1 VTSFPLPRGANREL
15 PAHVCRGGHLDV
27 VASWPAR
34 AGVDAVDVA
43 VVAVTTDGKVRS
55 DADFVFYNQP
65 TGVAGSVRHLGQVA
79 HADRAFDGVR
89 LHLDAISADI
99 TALHVTL
106 SADGGLIG
114 RFEGLTVALHDA
126 AHQLVAQLDL
136 SGAGSEPALIAVE
149 VYRRGD
155 AWKVRCV
162 GQGWD
167 EGLAALAR
175 HFGIS
180 VEEDQDAGTDTDIG
194 PRTGVSPEPVLPP
207 ASAAPS
213 PPPTSMSSDGRHVP
227 EGSPVPFVHP
237 REQSTAA
244 DPATRSRWLGRRQ
257 RTREEDNAE
266 LRAQLAR
273 LGGTDAVRLGEEVR
287 QLREELSA
295 SQADNAFLREQVQQL
310 GALDAVQLVAETA
323 SRRLTLAQQQGHADR
338 RLQTARQELEVVN
351 RDIAAAQ
358 GELVLLRETLIVT
371 DEEALLQEAGIYRY
385 SHPLDDAVAYKARLA
400 NLKDNIKALVR
411 DGGAVLAT
419 TNWQVNGS
427 SRDGAKM
434 VKETSKLMLRAFNAE
449 ADNCVRSVRPHTVHT
464 ATQRLEK
471 AAETIARLGTMMSIR
486 VSERYLR
493 TRQQEIRLTA
503 DHLAK
508 VEEERERLR
517 EAREQA
523 REEAKA
529 LADFER
535 ERAKLRREE
544 EHYLAALEV
553 ASTGVASSAAVAD
566 LRAKLQNV
574 QEEMVKVDA
583 RQANLRAG
591 WVYVISN
598 LGAFG
603 ERMVK
608 IGMTRRRDPMDRV
621 RELGDASVP
630 FRFDVHALIQSEDA
644 VGLEG
649 RLHAVFAEQRV
660 NRVNK
665 HREFFYATPAD
676 VREALAKIAGSHLLT
691 YKDFAEALEWRQSGE
706 HQTLTTPRAR

>member
-1 VTSFPLPRGANREL
+1 MTSFPLPRGANREL

-27 VASWPAR
+27 IASWPAR
-34 AGVDAVDVA
+34 AGADAVDVA
-43 VVAVTTDGKVRS
+43 VVAVTADGKVRS
-55 DADFVFYNQP
+55 DADFVFYNQS

-79 HADRAFDGVR
+79 QADRAFDGVR
-89 LHLDAISADI
+89 LQLEAISSDI
-99 TALHVTL
+99 AALHVTL
-106 SADGGLIG
+106 SAEGGLIE
-114 RFEGLTVALHDA
+114 RTPGLTVTLHDA
-126 AHQLVAQLDL
+126 AQQVVAQLDL
-136 SGAGSEPALIAVE
+136 TGAGSEPALIAVE

-155 AWKVRCV
+155 GWKARCV

-180 VEEDQDAGTDTDIG
+180 VEDEDTSPDGDSRSTPTPTSSVGHHAPTGSPAPATHPRDQSSTASPTD
-194 PRTGVSPEPVLPP
+194 
-207 ASAAPS
+207 S
-213 PPPTSMSSDGRHVP
+213 PPI
-227 EGSPVPFVHP
+227 E
-237 REQSTAA
+237 A
-244 DPATRSRWLGRRQ
+244 ATRSRWLGRRQ
-257 RTREEDNAE
+257 RAREEDNTA
-266 LRAQLAR
+266 LRAQLAS
-273 LGGTDAVRLGEEVR
+273 LGGTDAVRLSEQVR
-287 QLREELSA
+287 QLQAALSA
-295 SQADNAFLREQVQQL
+295 AEADNAFLREQVQQL
-310 GALDAVQLVAETA
+310 GALDAVQLAAETA
-323 SRRLTLAQQQGHADR
+323 TRRLTLAQQQGHADR
-338 RLQTARQELEVVN
+338 RLHTSRQELEVVT

-358 GELVLLRETLIVT
+358 ADLVLLRESLIVT
-371 DEEALLQEAGIYRY
+371 DEEAVLQEAGIYRY

-400 NLKDNIKALVR
+400 NLKDNIKAMVR

-449 ADNCVRSVRPHTVHT
+449 ADSCVRSVRPHTVHT

-493 TRQQEIRLTA
+493 TRLQEIRLTA

-566 LRAKLQNV
+566 LRAKLADV

-649 RLHAVFAEQRV
+649 KLHTVFAEQRV
-660 NRVNK
+660 NRVNR

-706 HQTLTTPRAR
+706 HSTPTTPRAR

>member
-1 VTSFPLPRGANREL
+1 MTSFPLPRGANREL

-27 VASWPAR
+27 IASWPAP
-34 AGVDAVDVA
+34 AGADAVDVA
-43 VVAVTTDGKVRS
+43 VVAVTADGKVRS
-55 DADFVFYNQP
+55 DADFVFYNQS
-65 TGVAGSVRHLGQVA
+65 TGVAGSVRHLGQA
-79 HADRAFDGVR
+79 TQADRAFDGVR
-89 LHLDAISADI
+89 LQLDAITSDI

-106 SADGGLIG
+106 SADGGLIC
-114 RFEGLTVALHDA
+114 RLEGLTVTLHDA
-126 AHQLVAQLDL
+126 AQQVVAQLDL
-136 SGAGSEPALIAVE
+136 TGAGSEPALIAAE

-155 AWKVRCV
+155 GWKARCV

-180 VEEDQDAGTDTDIG
+180 VEDEDTSPDGDSRSTPAPTSPVGHHA
-194 PRTGVSPEPVLPP
+194 PTGPP
-207 ASAAPS
+207 APAARPRDQSSTASSAES
-213 PPPTSMSSDGRHVP
+213 PPSES
-227 EGSPVPFVHP
+227 
-237 REQSTAA
+237 
-244 DPATRSRWLGRRQ
+244 ATRSRWLGRRQ
-257 RTREEDNAE
+257 RAREQDNAA
-266 LRAQLAR
+266 LRAQLAS
-273 LGGTDAVRLGEEVR
+273 LGGTDAVRLSEQVR
-287 QLREELSA
+287 RLQAALSTA
-295 SQADNAFLREQVQQL
+295 EADNVFLREQVQQL
-310 GALDAVQLVAETA
+310 GALDAVQLAAETA
-323 SRRLTLAQQQGHADR
+323 TRRLTLAQQQGHADR
-338 RLQTARQELEVVN
+338 RLHTARQELEVVT

-358 GELVLLRETLIVT
+358 ADLALLRESLIAT
-371 DEEALLQEAGIYRY
+371 DEEAVLQEAGIYRY

-400 NLKDNIKALVR
+400 NLKDNIKAMVR

-449 ADNCVRSVRPHTVHT
+449 ADNCVRSVRPHTVRT

-493 TRQQEIRLTA
+493 TRLQEIRLTA

-523 REEAKA
+523 REEAKT

-566 LRAKLQNV
+566 LRAKLADV

-649 RLHAVFAEQRV
+649 KLHAVFAEQRV
-660 NRVNK
+660 NRVNR

-691 YKDFAEALEWRQSGE
+691 YKNFAEALEWRQSGE
-706 HQTLTTPRAR
+706 HLTPTTPRAR

>member
-1 VTSFPLPRGANREL
+1 MTTFPLPRGANREL

-27 VASWPAR
+27 IASWPAR
-34 AGVDAVDVA
+34 AGADAVDVA
-43 VVAVTTDGKVRS
+43 VVAVTANGKVRS
-55 DADFVFYNQP
+55 DADFVFYNQSA
-65 TGVAGSVRHLGQVA
+65 GVAGSVRHLGQVA
-79 HADRAFDGVR
+79 QADRAFDGVR
-89 LHLDAISADI
+89 LQLEAITSDI

-114 RFEGLTVALHDA
+114 RIPGLTVTLHDA
-126 AHQLVAQLDL
+126 AQQVVAQLDL
-136 SGAGSEPALIAVE
+136 TGAGSEPALIAVE

-155 AWKVRCV
+155 GWKARCV
-162 GQGWD
+162 GKGWD

-180 VEEDQDAGTDTDIG
+180 VEDEDT
-194 PRTGVSPEPVLPP
+194 SPDGDSGSTPAP
-207 ASAAPS
+207 ASPVGHHAP
-213 PPPTSMSSDGRHVP
+213 T
-227 EGSPVPFVHP
+227 GSPAPATHP
-237 REQSTAA
+237 RGQSSTAS
-244 DPATRSRWLGRRQ
+244 PTGSPSTESATRSRWLGRRQ
-257 RTREEDNAE
+257 RAREEDNAA
-266 LRAQLAR
+266 LRAQLAN
-273 LGGTDAVRLGEEVR
+273 LGGTDAVRLSEQVR
-287 QLREELSA
+287 QLQAALSMA
-295 SQADNAFLREQVQQL
+295 EADNAFLREQVQQL
-310 GALDAVQLVAETA
+310 GALDAVQLAAETA
-323 SRRLTLAQQQGHADR
+323 TRRLTLAQQQGHADR
-338 RLQTARQELEVVN
+338 RLHTARQELEVVT

-358 GELVLLRETLIVT
+358 ADLVLLRESLIVT
-371 DEEALLQEAGIYRY
+371 DEEAVLQEAGIYRY

-400 NLKDNIKALVR
+400 NLKDNIKAMVR

-493 TRQQEIRLTA
+493 TRLQEIRLTA

-566 LRAKLQNV
+566 LRAKLADV

-649 RLHAVFAEQRV
+649 KLHTVFAEQRV
-660 NRVNK
+660 NRVNR

-706 HQTLTTPRAR
+706 HLTPTTPRAR

>member
-1 VTSFPLPRGANREL
+1 MTSFSLPRGANREL

-27 VASWPAR
+27 IASWPAR
-34 AGVDAVDVA
+34 AGADAVDVA
-43 VVAVTTDGKVRS
+43 VVAVTADGKVRS
-55 DADFVFYNQP
+55 DADFVFYNQSA
-65 TGVAGSVRHLGQVA
+65 GVAGSVRHLGQVA
-79 HADRAFDGVR
+79 QADRAFDGVR
-89 LHLDAISADI
+89 LQLEAISSDI

-106 SADGGLIG
+106 SAEGGLIG
-114 RFEGLTVALHDA
+114 RIPGFTVTLHDA
-126 AHQLVAQLDL
+126 AQQVVAQLDL
-136 SGAGSEPALIAVE
+136 TGAGSEPALIAVE

-155 AWKVRCV
+155 GWKARCV

-180 VEEDQDAGTDTDIG
+180 VDDEDTSPDGGSGSTPTPASPVGHHAPTGSPAPATH
-194 PRTGVSPEPVLPP
+194 PRGQSSTVSPTD
-207 ASAAPS
+207 SS
-213 PPPTSMSSDGRHVP
+213 PTES
-227 EGSPVPFVHP
+227 
-237 REQSTAA
+237 
-244 DPATRSRWLGRRQ
+244 ATRSRWLGRRQ
-257 RTREEDNAE
+257 RAREEDNAA
-266 LRAQLAR
+266 LRAQLAS
-273 LGGTDAVRLGEEVR
+273 LGGTDAVRLSEQVR
-287 QLREELSA
+287 QLQAALSTA
-295 SQADNAFLREQVQQL
+295 EADNAFLREQVQQL
-310 GALDAVQLVAETA
+310 GALDAVQLAAETA
-323 SRRLTLAQQQGHADR
+323 TRRLTLAQQQGHADR
-338 RLQTARQELEVVN
+338 RLHTARQELEVVT

-358 GELVLLRETLIVT
+358 ADLVLLRENLIVT
-371 DEEALLQEAGIYRY
+371 DEEAVLQEAGIYRY

-400 NLKDNIKALVR
+400 NLKDNIKAMVR

-493 TRQQEIRLTA
+493 TRLQEIRLTA

-508 VEEERERLR
+508 VEEERERQR

-566 LRAKLQNV
+566 LRAKLADV

-649 RLHAVFAEQRV
+649 KLHAVFAEQRV
-660 NRVNK
+660 NRVNR

-706 HQTLTTPRAR
+706 HLTPTTRRAR

>member
-1 VTSFPLPRGANREL
+1 MTSFPLPRGANREL

-27 VASWPAR
+27 IASWPAP
-34 AGVDAVDVA
+34 AGADAVDVA
-43 VVAVTTDGKVRS
+43 VVAVTADGKVRS
-55 DADFVFYNQP
+55 DADFVFYNQS

-79 HADRAFDGVR
+79 QGGRAFDGVR
-89 LHLDAISADI
+89 LQLDAVSSDI

-114 RFEGLTVALHDA
+114 RIEGLTVTLHDA
-126 AHQLVAQLDL
+126 AQQVVAQLDL
-136 SGAGSEPALIAVE
+136 IGAGSEPALIAVE

-155 AWKVRCV
+155 GWKVRCV

-180 VEEDQDAGTDTDIG
+180 VEEDEDTTPDIDSRAT
-194 PRTGVSPEPVLPP
+194 PT
-207 ASAAPS
+207 
-213 PPPTSMSSDGRHVP
+213 PTSPVGHHAPAGSREPAAHSRAQSSSV
-227 EGSPVPFVHP
+227 S
-237 REQSTAA
+237 A
-244 DPATRSRWLGRRQ
+244 DDSLQTESATRSRWLGRRQ
-257 RTREEDNAE
+257 RAREEDNTA
-266 LRAQLAR
+266 LRAQLAS
-273 LGGTDAVRLGEEVR
+273 LGGTDAVRLSEQVR
-287 QLREELSA
+287 QLRSALSTA
-295 SQADNAFLREQVQQL
+295 EADNAFLREQVQQL
-310 GALDAVQLVAETA
+310 GALDAVQLTAETA
-323 SRRLTLAQQQGHADR
+323 ARRLTLAQQQGHADR
-338 RLQTARQELEVVN
+338 RLHTARQELEVVN

-358 GELVLLRETLIVT
+358 ADLALLRESLIVT
-371 DEEALLQEAGIYRY
+371 DEEAVLQEAGIYRY

-400 NLKDNIKALVR
+400 KLKDNIKAMVR

-471 AAETIARLGTMMSIR
+471 AAETIARLGSMMSIR

-493 TRQQEIRLTA
+493 TRLQEIRLTA

-523 REEAKA
+523 REAVKA

-566 LRAKLQNV
+566 LRAKLHDV

-649 RLHAVFAEQRV
+649 KLHNIFAEQRV
-660 NRVNK
+660 NRVNR

-676 VREALAKIAGSHLLT
+676 VREALAKIAGSHLLS

-706 HQTLTTPRAR
+706 HLTPTTPRAP